1 MPSAQQTILSL
12 ATAAAA
18 AAGLTVD
25 RAYADGPF
33 KLPTFSTSSPSPS
46 PPAAAGPPPSQQ
58 GPTGQP
64 PAGNE
69 EPPRVR
75 NDNPRTTAAG
85 FDPEALERG
94 AKALREINNSSQAK
108 KVSFLFYF
116 A

>member
-12 ATAAAA
+12 ATAAAGVS
-18 AAGLTVD
+18 GLTVD

-33 KLPTFSTSSPSPS
+33 KLPTFSSPSPS
-46 PPAAAGPPPSQQ
+46 PPAAGGPPPAQQ
-58 GPTGQP
+58 GPAGQP
-64 PAGNE
+64 QADNE

-108 KVSFLFYF
+108 KVLF
-116 A
+116 